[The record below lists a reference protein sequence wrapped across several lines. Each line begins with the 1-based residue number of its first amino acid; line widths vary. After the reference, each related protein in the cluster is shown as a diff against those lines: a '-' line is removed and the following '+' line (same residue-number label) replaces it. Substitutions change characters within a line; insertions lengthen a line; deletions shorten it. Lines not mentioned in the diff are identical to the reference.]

1 MRLQFKDKY
10 DILPIFV
17 NLMQIDDV
25 GVFHFGQNVN
35 FFLDVF
41 PGHAPSR
48 SFQPFLFDEFGSI
61 LMSSMFLQH
70 SIYRGKLPTEK
81 KERII
86 IKKRRENQGSK
97 NMRDKNRIIII
108 ITVID
113 EFFR

>member
-61 LMSSMFLQH
+61 LMSSMFLQN

-86 IKKRRENQGSK
+86 IKKEGKTKVQK
-97 NMRDKNRIIII
+97 TCEIKI
-108 ITVID
+108 
-113 EFFR
+113 E

>member
-61 LMSSMFLQH
+61 LMSSMFLQN

-81 KERII
+81 KEKNY
-86 IKKRRENQGSK
+86 KKKKEKPRFKKHAR
-97 NMRDKNRIIII
+97 
-108 ITVID
+108 
-113 EFFR
+113 

>member
-61 LMSSMFLQH
+61 LMSSMFLQN

-81 KERII
+81 KRRND
-86 IKKRRENQGSK
+86 KKRGKNQGSK

>member
-25 GVFHFGQNVN
+25 GMFHFGQNVN

-61 LMSSMFLQH
+61 LVSSMFLQN
-70 SIYRGKLPTEK
+70 SIYRGKLTTGKKRKNKSKKEK
-81 KERII
+81 KESRLL
-86 IKKRRENQGSK
+86 KKHAR
-97 NMRDKNRIIII
+97 
-108 ITVID
+108 
-113 EFFR
+113 

>member
-86 IKKRRENQGSK
+86 IKKGGKTKVQKTCEIK
-97 NMRDKNRIIII
+97 I
-108 ITVID
+108 
-113 EFFR
+113 E

>member
-86 IKKRRENQGSK
+86 IKKEGKTKVQK
-97 NMRDKNRIIII
+97 TCEIKI
-108 ITVID
+108 
-113 EFFR
+113 E

>member
-86 IKKRRENQGSK
+86 KKRRKNQGSK

-113 EFFR
+113 EIFR

>member
-86 IKKRRENQGSK
+86 IKKKEKPRFKKTCEIK
-97 NMRDKNRIIII
+97 I
-108 ITVID
+108 
-113 EFFR
+113 E

>member
-81 KERII
+81 KRTNNN
-86 IKKRRENQGSK
+86 KKGGKTKVQKTCE
-97 NMRDKNRIIII
+97 KNRIIII

-113 EFFR
+113 EIFR

>member
-61 LMSSMFLQH
+61 LMSSMFFQH
-70 SIYRGKLPTEK
+70 SIYCGKLPAEK
-81 KERII
+81 KRMNNNL
-86 IKKRRENQGSK
+86 KKKKKTKVQRAWEK
-97 NMRDKNRIIII
+97 NINNHSTYI
-108 ITVID
+108 
-113 EFFR
+113 EC